1 MEELA
6 NTVGIRAFMVLV
18 VIALV
23 PIVAALVNELFNLKG
38 EQ

>member
-18 VIALV
+18 GLMCFLC
-23 PIVAALVNELFNLKG
+23 IVALAAEPIG
-38 EQ
+38 EDE